1 MRGEPRDPR
10 DFDLR
15 GGPPP
20 NRLGGGPPV
29 QQGNLGGNVQDALA
43 NLLQQVQ
50 SQGGPAAL
58 ANESMRTQVLEAL
71 KHNPQLVQSL
81 VQKMPPSSQLPQ
93 QQGMPYPQS
102 SMPLP
107 NPSVPPMHGM
117 PHQQQPPHNPV
128 MQNAPMPGG
137 PMPQVW
143 NLLYLLEYTQE
154 DKEKD
159 EDEEYYDIYIL
170 PLSVTRKKRP

>member
-1 MRGEPRDPR
+1 VLALTTGPVGPGGPGMRGEPRDPR

-102 SMPLP
+102 SMPQSSMPLP

-117 PHQQQPPHNPV
+117 SHQQQPPHNPV

-143 NLLYLLEYTQE
+143 N
-154 DKEKD
+154 
-159 EDEEYYDIYIL
+159 
-170 PLSVTRKKRP
+170 